1 MQESPAR
8 QRRLARYEEVTSLAV
23 EGMDPKAIGQRVG
36 LTRQTVACWLRAG
49 SFSERPPLPPR
60 RMQIIPYEPYLRE
73 RWQAGEQ
80 NSRQLWRE
88 LRAKGFTRGS
98 ETVRRL
104 TVQWRTERG
113 RSGPPKRHPSTPKPR
128 PAPPAR
134 ATRLLSARQA
144 RWLLLKPEPE
154 LIPEQRQYLENLGR
168 QCPEVI
174 AAQQFVLA
182 FLLLLRKRE
191 PEALEP
197 WLANAQASGL
207 PELVEFARGLVR
219 DKDAVMAALVW

>member
-1 MQESPAR
+1 
-8 QRRLARYEEVTSLAV
+8 
-23 EGMDPKAIGQRVG
+23 
-36 LTRQTVACWLRAG
+36 
-49 SFSERPPLPPR
+49 
-60 RMQIIPYEPYLRE
+60 MQITPYEPYLRE

-88 LRAKGFTRGS
+88 LRGKGFSGGC

-104 TVQWRTERG
+104 IVQWRMERG
-113 RSGPPKRHPSTPKPR
+113 RSGPPKRLPGKPKPR
-128 PAPPAR
+128 PAPPPR
-134 ATRLLSARQA
+134 ATRPLSARQA

-154 LIPEQRQYLENLGR
+154 LKPEQRQYLEHLGR
-168 QCPEVI
+168 HCPEVV
-174 AAQQFVLA
+174 AAQQLVLA

-191 PEALEP
+191 PETLAP

-219 DKDAVMAALVW
+219 DKDAVVAALHYEESNGLTEGHVNRLKMIKRTVYGRASFELLRKRVLARV